1 MTILNADRWLY
12 SVLTLDA
19 QLQSSLGGRV
29 YVDVAPADTQ
39 YPLAVIS
46 LIASNQV
53 GNLSAD
59 WVMDNELWQIAV
71 WGQGASYS
79 SLETIADRIRSLLH
93 KANGT
98 GVIGTVY
105 EGSRRLSEQ
114 EGEIVYK
121 AILMEFRLY
130 TQ

>member
-12 SVLTLDA
+12 TQLTSDSHLSTA
-19 QLQSSLGGRV
+19 LGGRV
-29 YVDVAPADTQ
+29 YVDAAPADTQ
-39 YPLAVIS
+39 YPLAVITM
-46 LIASNQV
+46 IASNQV

-59 WVMDNELWQIAV
+59 KVIDNEFWQVVI

-79 SLETIADRIRSLLH
+79 SLESIADYIRTVLH
-93 KANGT
+93 KASGT
-98 GVIGTVY
+98 GVIGAVY